1 MLVCPRCDNCN
12 FCDNCNVSHGRRNAR
27 SKMAPPAS
35 LRDWLVHSACL
46 DRRILDKTIEKLE
59 AEECFTVADL
69 AVLRGLPRFGTVF
82 TEVSRQKVADAL
94 DAAALHRKPLS
105 LDDSAPSWLTEAGER
120 LRNLDLSES
129 RDDGAP
135 NVDVASL
142 TARRRRRNGGSSR
155 RREDSAAFG
164 AFELQL
170 PLPAA
175 SDARASVRPL
185 RTSLVNDESDEEVR
199 GVDGAAAGSASE
211 RASRSRK
218 KSPRRRRAQSARG
231 HTEQRSQ
238 FDDGDE
244 PGQPARSPRGQQ
256 SFRGQEAERSHI
268 KEDEPGQAASSPR
281 GHSRARSKSRQAER
295 PVVFSEA
302 ALAAA
307 SRAGP
312 ITVSAATV
320 SGGGPS
326 AAKSKPPNPMG
337 AFVTNLF
344 NPRMGAAQS
353 EVDLAR
359 LLRTKRSSN
368 KLEHEVEDTPS
379 PHMQPDA
386 RPTASA
392 EESPRSGHAV
402 VSAHNSAEESPRS
415 GRAGRSQ
422 SRRRQARSESP
433 RGRHSDQ
440 RYEKPS
446 REKRTQRRRDG
457 RVDGAPEE

>member
-1 MLVCPRCDNCN
+1 MPAASV
-12 FCDNCNVSHGRRNAR
+12 AR
-27 SKMAPPAS
+27 PAS
-35 LRDWLVHSACL
+35 LRDWLVHTACL

-94 DAAALHRKPLS
+94 DAAALHRKPLG
-105 LDDSAPSWLTEAGER
+105 LDDSAPSWLTEAGEM
-120 LRNLDLSES
+120 LLNLDLTES

-142 TARRRRRNGGSSR
+142 TARRRRNGGSSR
-155 RREDSAAFG
+155 RREDSAASG

-170 PLPAA
+170 PLALPKAA

-238 FDDGDE
+238 VDNGDE
-244 PGQPARSPRGQQ
+244 PGQPLGQPLGQPARSPRGQQ

-281 GHSRARSKSRQAER
+281 GHSRARSKSRQANR

-302 ALAAA
+302 ALAVA

-326 AAKSKPPNPMG
+326 AATSKPPNPMG
-337 AFVTNLF
+337 AFFTNLF
-344 NPRMGAAQS
+344 NPSVGATQS
-353 EVDLAR
+353 EVDRSGLAR
-359 LLRTKRSSN
+359 LLRTKKSSN
-368 KLEHEVEDTPS
+368 KLEHEVEDTPN

-392 EESPRSGHAV
+392 EG
-402 VSAHNSAEESPRS
+402 SPRS
-415 GRAGRSQ
+415 GRFGRSK

-440 RYEKPS
+440 RYHEPS
-446 REKRTQRRRDG
+446 REKRAQQNRDAG
-457 RVDGAPEE
+457 GVDGTAEVSDFTDLVPLV

>member
-1 MLVCPRCDNCN
+1 MPDAS
-12 FCDNCNVSHGRRNAR
+12 FAR
-27 SKMAPPAS
+27 PAS

-82 TEVSRQKVADAL
+82 TEVSGQKVADAL
-94 DAAALHRKPLS
+94 DAAALHRKPLG

-120 LRNLDLSES
+120 LLNLDLTES
-129 RDDGAP
+129 PDDGAP
-135 NVDVASL
+135 
-142 TARRRRRNGGSSR
+142 RRRRNGGSSR
-155 RREDSAAFG
+155 KREGSAASG

-170 PLPAA
+170 PLALPKAA

-185 RTSLVNDESDEEVR
+185 RTSLVNDESDEEAR
-199 GVDGAAAGSASE
+199 GVDGAAAGGASE

-238 FDDGDE
+238 FDNGDE

-281 GHSRARSKSRQAER
+281 GHSRARSKSRQANR

-302 ALAAA
+302 ALAVA

-326 AAKSKPPNPMG
+326 ASTSKPPNSMG
-337 AFVTNLF
+337 AFFTNLF
-344 NPRMGAAQS
+344 SPSVGATQS
-353 EVDLAR
+353 DVDLAR
-359 LLRTKRSSN
+359 LLRTKKSSN
-368 KLEHEVEDTPS
+368 KLEHEVEDTPN

-386 RPTASA
+386 RPMASA
-392 EESPRSGHAV
+392 EG
-402 VSAHNSAEESPRS
+402 SPRS
-415 GRAGRSQ
+415 GRFGRSK

-440 RYEKPS
+440 RYHEPS
-446 REKRTQRRRDG
+446 REKGAQRKRDG
-457 RVDGAPEE
+457 VDGAAEVSDL

>member
-1 MLVCPRCDNCN
+1 MPAAS
-12 FCDNCNVSHGRRNAR
+12 FAR
-27 SKMAPPAS
+27 PAS

-82 TEVSRQKVADAL
+82 TEVSGQKVADAL
-94 DAAALHRKPLS
+94 DAAALHRKPLG

-120 LRNLDLSES
+120 LLNLDLTES
-129 RDDGAP
+129 PDDGAP

-142 TARRRRRNGGSSR
+142 TARQRRNGGSSR
-155 RREDSAAFG
+155 KREGSAASG

-170 PLPAA
+170 PLALPKAA

-185 RTSLVNDESDEEVR
+185 RTSSVNDESDEEAR
-199 GVDGAAAGSASE
+199 GVDGAAAGGASE

-218 KSPRRRRAQSARG
+218 KSPRRRRAHSARG

-238 FDDGDE
+238 FDNGDE

-281 GHSRARSKSRQAER
+281 GHSRARSKSRQANR

-302 ALAAA
+302 ALAVA

-320 SGGGPS
+320 SGGEPS
-326 AAKSKPPNPMG
+326 AATSKPPNSMG
-337 AFVTNLF
+337 AFFTNLF
-344 NPRMGAAQS
+344 SPSVGATQS

-359 LLRTKRSSN
+359 LLRTKKSSN
-368 KLEHEVEDTPS
+368 KLEHEVEDTPN

-392 EESPRSGHAV
+392 EG
-402 VSAHNSAEESPRS
+402 SPRS
-415 GRAGRSQ
+415 GRFGRSK

-440 RYEKPS
+440 RYHEPS
-446 REKRTQRRRDG
+446 REKGAQRKRDG
-457 RVDGAPEE
+457 VDDGARAAEVSDFTDLVPLV

>member
-1 MLVCPRCDNCN
+1 MPVASVTR
-12 FCDNCNVSHGRRNAR
+12 
-27 SKMAPPAS
+27 PAS

-82 TEVSRQKVADAL
+82 TEVSGQKVADAL
-94 DAAALHRKPLS
+94 DAAALHRKPLG

-120 LRNLDLSES
+120 LLNLDLTES
-129 RDDGAP
+129 PDDGAP

-142 TARRRRRNGGSSR
+142 TARQRRNGGSSR
-155 RREDSAAFG
+155 KREGSAASG

-170 PLPAA
+170 PLALPKAA

-185 RTSLVNDESDEEVR
+185 RTSLVNDESDEEAR
-199 GVDGAAAGSASE
+199 GVDGAAAGGASE

-238 FDDGDE
+238 FDNGDE

-281 GHSRARSKSRQAER
+281 GRSRARSKSRQANR

-302 ALAAA
+302 ALAVA

-326 AAKSKPPNPMG
+326 AATSKPPNSMG
-337 AFVTNLF
+337 AFFTNLF
-344 NPRMGAAQS
+344 SPSVGATQS

-359 LLRTKRSSN
+359 LLRTKKSSN
-368 KLEHEVEDTPS
+368 KLEHEVEDTPN

-392 EESPRSGHAV
+392 EG
-402 VSAHNSAEESPRS
+402 SPRS
-415 GRAGRSQ
+415 GRFGRSK

-440 RYEKPS
+440 RYHEPS
-446 REKRTQRRRDG
+446 REKGAQRKRDG
-457 RVDGAPEE
+457 ARAAVAEPEVSDFTDLVPLV

>member
-1 MLVCPRCDNCN
+1 MPAAS
-12 FCDNCNVSHGRRNAR
+12 FARR
-27 SKMAPPAS
+27 PAS

-82 TEVSRQKVADAL
+82 TEVSGQKVADAL
-94 DAAALHRKPLS
+94 DAAALHRKPLG

-120 LRNLDLSES
+120 LLNLDLTES
-129 RDDGAP
+129 PDDGAP

-142 TARRRRRNGGSSR
+142 TARQRRNGGSSR
-155 RREDSAAFG
+155 KREGSAASG

-170 PLPAA
+170 PLALPKAA

-185 RTSLVNDESDEEVR
+185 RTSLVNDESDEEVQ
-199 GVDGAAAGSASE
+199 GVDGAAAGGASE

-218 KSPRRRRAQSARG
+218 KSPRRRRAHSARG

-238 FDDGDE
+238 FDNGDE

-256 SFRGQEAERSHI
+256 SLRGQEAERSHI

-281 GHSRARSKSRQAER
+281 GHSRARSKSRQANR

-302 ALAAA
+302 ALAVA

-312 ITVSAATV
+312 ITVSPATV

-326 AAKSKPPNPMG
+326 AATSKPPNSMG
-337 AFVTNLF
+337 AFFTNLF
-344 NPRMGAAQS
+344 SPSVGATQS

-359 LLRTKRSSN
+359 LLRTKKSSN
-368 KLEHEVEDTPS
+368 KLEHEVEDTPN

-386 RPTASA
+386 RPMASA
-392 EESPRSGHAV
+392 EG
-402 VSAHNSAEESPRS
+402 SPRS
-415 GRAGRSQ
+415 GRFGRSK

-440 RYEKPS
+440 RYHEPS
-446 REKRTQRRRDG
+446 REKGAQRKRDG
-457 RVDGAPEE
+457 VDGAAEVSDL